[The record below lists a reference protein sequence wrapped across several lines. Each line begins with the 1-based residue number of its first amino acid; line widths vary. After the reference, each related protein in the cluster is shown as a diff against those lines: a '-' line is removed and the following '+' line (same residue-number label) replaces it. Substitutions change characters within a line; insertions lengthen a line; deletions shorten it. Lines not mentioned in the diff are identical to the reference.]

1 MIYMKEMSEVFL
13 LKIDEDIS
21 KESRIHYFQVDALK
35 AIMIFLVI
43 FDHMVSWGVK
53 SEIGVA
59 LWERI
64 CIPVFLVFMGF
75 NMGLSFQRKG
85 ALTLR
90 ELYSKS
96 YFKRKIIRYVIP
108 FLLLYAVSTIIGL
121 LMYNF
126 NFANMY
132 NEQYSPE
139 WGVINLFTGILPF
152 WGPGNWFIPVIL
164 QSILILPILYKGFT
178 KKPILTLI
186 LCFIIEITMQ
196 LIVFTL
202 IGEITSWEE
211 AHILSLFM
219 TSVLFYLSAIGLGMW
234 FSFGYKL
241 KERRNIFIWILFP
254 ISLTYLI
261 MYQFFGF
268 RLMINGIPLLRGD
281 YHFLVFPYSAFLFL
295 LAMMLLPQKSEGKF
309 GRILSL
315 IGKSTYH
322 ILLIQ
327 ILGFG
332 IMVAYYGTHYMIN
345 VGFPLIDLLNLPV
358 VWILFISFGIWWYK
372 IDKIKN
378 LKRRVIYTIALFTI
392 FISILWVLIVFL

>member
-1 MIYMKEMSEVFL
+1 MKEMSEVSL

-21 KESRIHYFQVDALK
+21 KERPIHYFQVDALK

-43 FDHMVSWGVK
+43 FDHTVSWGVK

-64 CIPVFLVFMGF
+64 CIPVFLVIMGF
-75 NMGLSFQRKG
+75 NMGLSFQRSG

-96 YFKRKIIRYVIP
+96 YFKGKILRYVIP
-108 FLLLYAVSTIIGL
+108 FLLLYLVSTIVGL
-121 LMYNF
+121 FMYDF
-126 NFANMY
+126 NFVNMY
-132 NEQYSPE
+132 NEQYSPH
-139 WGVINLFTGILPF
+139 WGPLNLFTGILLF

-178 KKPILTLI
+178 KKPVLTLI
-186 LCFIIEITMQ
+186 LCFIIELAMQ

-202 IGEITSWEE
+202 IGEVTSLEE
-211 AHILSLFM
+211 GSVLGIMM
-219 TSVLFYLSAIGLGMW
+219 TSVLFYLSAVGLGMW

-241 KERRNIFIWILFP
+241 RERRNLFIWILFP

-261 MYQFFGF
+261 IYQFFGF

-295 LAMMLLPQKSEGKF
+295 LVMMVLPKKSEGRFARK
-309 GRILSL
+309 LSL

-322 ILLIQ
+322 ILLTQ
-327 ILGFG
+327 ILGYGFV
-332 IMVAYYGTHYMIN
+332 VAYYGTHYSIN
-345 VGFPLIDLLNLPV
+345 VGFTLIDLLNLLFA
-358 VWILFISFGIWWYK
+358 WMLFISFGVRWYK
-372 IDKIKN
+372 IDQIKN
-378 LKRRVIYTIALFTI
+378 FKRRVIYSIALFTI
-392 FISILWVLIVFL
+392 FISILWFLIVIL